1 MKKALLGFLL
11 YVLHVVVIVD
21 KKYTSQHRVLESCWA
36 VLVFAAVS
44 SLVAGHVGAH
54 VWAKTI
60 AVEQTLIVMLGRC
73 ETNGKVPSIYIYIN
87 TCDRNIDA
95 DTWSLLEE

>member
-1 MKKALLGFLL
+1 MKKALLGFLF

-21 KKYTSQHRVLESCWA
+21 KRYTSQHRVLESFWA

-44 SLVAGHVGAH
+44 FLVAGHVWAH

-73 ETNGKVPSIYIYIN
+73 ATHEEEPYIHMYI
-87 TCDRNIDA
+87 
-95 DTWSLLEE
+95 

>member
-21 KKYTSQHRVLESCWA
+21 KRYTSQHRVLESFWA

-44 SLVAGHVGAH
+44 FLVAGLVGAH
-54 VWAKTI
+54 V
-60 AVEQTLIVMLGRC
+60 
-73 ETNGKVPSIYIYIN
+73 
-87 TCDRNIDA
+87 
-95 DTWSLLEE
+95 